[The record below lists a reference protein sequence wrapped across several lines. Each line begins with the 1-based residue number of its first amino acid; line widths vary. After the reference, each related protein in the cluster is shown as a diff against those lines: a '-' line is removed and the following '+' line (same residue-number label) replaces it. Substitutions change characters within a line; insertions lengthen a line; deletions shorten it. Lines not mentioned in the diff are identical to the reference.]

1 MSSQPTQSKTIRANL
16 LSAMKNG
23 EYANSERLPR
33 ENVLAEKLGI
43 SRTQLR
49 DILASLEREG
59 FITRRRRSWHHH
71 QPPCAER
78 PDPHGH

>member
-16 LSAMKNG
+16 LSAMKSG

-49 DILASLEREG
+49 DILASLER
-59 FITRRRRSWHHH
+59 
-71 QPPCAER
+71 
-78 PDPHGH
+78 

>member
-33 ENVLAEKLGI
+33 ENTKTKLI
-43 SRTQLR
+43 
-49 DILASLEREG
+49 
-59 FITRRRRSWHHH
+59 
-71 QPPCAER
+71 P
-78 PDPHGH
+78 